1 VQQKK
6 KKTQKKKK
14 KTILLSPRLQ
24 PKKTRKTTQH
34 QKPCPNK
41 QKKLEEKTSYKDY
54 TKPTMTKELS
64 QLK

>member
-1 VQQKK
+1 LKPN
-6 KKTQKKKK
+6 KK

-24 PKKTRKTTQH
+24 PKKTTQN
-34 QKPCPNK
+34 QKQCPNK

-54 TKPTMTKELS
+54 TKRTTTKKLS